1 MFFPFTIKSQDSKHL
16 HVIFLFVVLCCL
28 LFSRVVNKSCPHV
41 KGLITDYCYRKGER
55 GIYNNLIFLGTSE
68 FFLIALTVGEFFLSE
83 IKARHLEQLVIL
95 GQVKWS
101 VFSIERAMCGFFL
114 FWNKSAALRTTKFS
128 WEQVNCGE

>member
-1 MFFPFTIKSQDSKHL
+1 MFFPFTIKSQDSEHL

-41 KGLITDYCYRKGER
+41 KVLITDYCYRKGER

-95 GQVKWS
+95 GQVK
-101 VFSIERAMCGFFL
+101 
-114 FWNKSAALRTTKFS
+114 
-128 WEQVNCGE
+128 